1 LEYLLRPAPFDS
13 RMLPDWLARLR
24 ADRAVA
30 AIDVRVLPADELEA
44 PREATEDELLS
55 VGVML
60 DRQVLDA
67 WLGAL
72 PHLVRVAEG
81 PTVRR
86 ADMSV
91 EMSAE
96 WYVDVR
102 RPDRLWLAPSREFPT
117 MLWIPAGTGVE
128 GMVAAL
134 DGLIPLGD
142 WSHTQLPA
150 IARWYAGHL
159 SQLMVASVHT
169 GDLVQATG
177 PELDRYF
184 ARNPF
189 VRFGWWGSEYLDN
202 PHLDESVAAVVNI
215 RLQREYGKQRRGRVP
230 SMTWQTVHSGSFIS
244 FEAHPG
250 GPVVINLRYRPTRHV
265 EVVERINTEFGSRY
279 PTDLPVDVIA
289 ALIGFGFCTV
299 EQAEGD
305 ADPDAAADA
314 VAADVTVLA
323 ALYHGDL
330 GAVGRLR
337 RYLSHPSIEVRRSLG
352 QAALDYNYLFMLEE
366 MRLVERDREFGAIID
381 RALNGNGNRPSSVDP
396 FDNFGFSDEPDAWLD
411 RDQSGAHVG

>member
-1 LEYLLRPAPFDS
+1 MECLLPAASFDAHA
-13 RMLPDWLARLR
+13 LPAWLARLR
-24 ADRAVA
+24 ADPAVA
-30 AIDVRVLPADELEA
+30 VMDVRVLPVDEFEA

-60 DRQVLDA
+60 DRPVLEA

-72 PHLVRVAEG
+72 PHLVQVAEG
-81 PTVRR
+81 PTFRR
-86 ADMSV
+86 ADLPV
-91 EMSAE
+91 DMSAE

-134 DGLIPLGD
+134 EGLIPLGD
-142 WSHTQLPA
+142 WSRTQLPA
-150 IARWYAGHL
+150 AARWFAGHL
-159 SQLMVASVHT
+159 GQLVVANVYT

-177 PELDRYF
+177 HELDRYF
-184 ARNPF
+184 TMNPF
-189 VRFGWWGSEYLDN
+189 VRFGWWGSEYVDN
-202 PHLDESVAAVVNI
+202 PYPGEPVEAAVGVL
-215 RLQREYGKQRRGRVP
+215 LQREYGKQRRGRVP
-230 SMTWQTVHSGSFIS
+230 SMTWQTVYSGSFIS
-244 FEAHPG
+244 FEAHPR

-265 EVVERINTEFGSRY
+265 EVVERINTEFGSAY

-289 ALIGFGFCTV
+289 ALIGFGSCSV
-299 EQAEGD
+299 EQAERD
-305 ADPDAAADA
+305 ANPDGDPDD

-330 GAVGRLR
+330 GAVGQLR
-337 RYLSHPSIEVRRSLG
+337 RYLSHPSITVRRSLG

-366 MRLVERDREFGAIID
+366 MRLIEPDREFAAVID
-381 RALNGNGNRPSSVDP
+381 RALNNNGNPQSSVDP

-411 RDQSGAHVG
+411 RDQDGAHAG